1 MNNHEHEVDKL
12 CRRGNRSASIVCTG
26 DIEAGGHLKIQH
38 SKEVQNIKIII
49 KRLNYLLPEIMGK
62 HTVLF

>member
-26 DIEAGGHLKIQH
+26 DHLKIQH